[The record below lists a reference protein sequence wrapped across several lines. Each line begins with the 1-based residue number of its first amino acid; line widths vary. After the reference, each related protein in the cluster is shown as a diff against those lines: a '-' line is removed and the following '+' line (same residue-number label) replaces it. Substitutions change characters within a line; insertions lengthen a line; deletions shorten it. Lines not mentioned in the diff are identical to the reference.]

1 MAKLRVRDT
10 ALCASISFRKSKKW
24 GEWKGRQESISSFE
38 GLSFQIVC
46 QMRFVG
52 IPSELGACT
61 SREGVGAVYSDR
73 GRVRKVNECSRYEG
87 GSSGGGKC
95 NRGFEKVE

>member
-61 SREGVGAVYSDR
+61 SREGVGAVCSDR
-73 GRVRKVNECSRYEG
+73 GRVREANECSRYES
-87 GSSGGGKC
+87 GSSGGG
-95 NRGFEKVE
+95 NAIEG